1 MEEILSIC
9 GLGVGIAGIVITIS
23 IFYIQSIQNNREK
36 RIQELLK
43 LQEEIKKCSY
53 WCEEFCDCNWYNHIK
68 FSKTSYELNHVV
80 KILEG
85 KIRAFKNCKFIYI
98 RRYDEK
104 VVSFLDGHIESME
117 YLIQALYIYSKFQ
130 NGFLEHYFGKGNP
143 HDETGWDVYEQYC
156 KIINNLFAGFS
167 YGKQKLCQ
175 DEIVVKKEL
184 EKLKYKTNI
193 IDIEFDA
200 FDEKALETE
209 VKKYREP

>member
-9 GLGVGIAGIVITIS
+9 GLGVGIAGIVITVS

-117 YLIQALYIYSKFQ
+117 YLIQALYIYSKFSA
-130 NGFLEHYFGKGNP
+130 
-143 HDETGWDVYEQYC
+143 
-156 KIINNLFAGFS
+156 KISA
-167 YGKQKLCQ
+167 
-175 DEIVVKKEL
+175 
-184 EKLKYKTNI
+184 
-193 IDIEFDA
+193 
-200 FDEKALETE
+200 
-209 VKKYREP
+209 